1 MHKVCTA
8 LEQVRKVN
16 GACGTLNQIVDGGL
30 ESIDQLLEGLHR
42 ARFAPGFYV
51 GDGVNLGEAAPGLTL
66 WSGCVVRFMVHRT
79 GALVQGKASQ
89 CVHPPEGADAT
100 IC

>member
-1 MHKVCTA
+1 MHRLCTA
-8 LEQVRKVN
+8 LAQWSSVN
-16 GACGTLNQIVDGGL
+16 GARGPLNQVVDGDL
-30 ESIDQLLEGLHR
+30 EGVGQLLEGLHR
-42 ARFAPGFYV
+42 ARFAPGLYV
-51 GDGVNLGEAAPGLTL
+51 GDGVNLGVAAPGLTL